1 MYNFGSQ
8 QKMLSV
14 SLALLEEKGINNIS
28 AIGGGTALAAYYW
41 NHRYSTD
48 IDIFIYGGRTEHKDT
63 LRPAYWSSDIK
74 DKMESLG
81 FEGDYKIQTIYLEFT
96 INQNEKMQF
105 FDVIPFTKNPYNLVS
120 LWGMDLNIETV
131 EEIIAKKIHFRCEK
145 GNARDIFDIALAI
158 HKQPDIFLN
167 LGRLKLERLRLLFQT
182 VKTIKNDK
190 KLSEEYLHEIDEMNP
205 NDEYKILSTNAIYYL
220 YDFLENYLG
229 AKDLGID
236 LAKEDLIEIENYVYK
251 VL

>member
-1 MYNFGSQ
+1 MYNFESQ

-14 SLALLEEKGINNIS
+14 SLALLEEKGIKNIS

-41 NHRYSTD
+41 DHRYSTD
-48 IDIFIYGGRTEHKDT
+48 IDIFIYGGRTEYKDT
-63 LRPAYWSSDIK
+63 LRPAYWSDDIK

-131 EEIIAKKIHFRCEK
+131 AEIIAKKIHYRCEK

-190 KLSEEYLHEIDEMNP
+190 KLSEEYLHEIEEMNP
-205 NDEYKILSTNAIYYL
+205 NVEYKILSTNAIYYL

-236 LAKEDLIEIENYVYK
+236 LAKEDLIEIENYVFKIY
-251 VL
+251 